1 MSAVV
6 NNQVAQ
12 NAPLFKFLG
21 SFMKFLYILITGLLL
36 CGCTSEAIYNQN
48 AEIAPVDDSLQID
61 KTLQKTFIYVDSE
74 DFLNQNI
81 APSSHLGNDKSLDIN
96 LGKFASGASARFFK
110 NYLTNISETTN
121 QDVLNSNNLIIMPK
135 ITNFT
140 YGFYSPDGID
150 VSAKPY
156 VSYNLNLKIF
166 KNQKLIYNKNISSN
180 EKNYGEEQFFGSG
193 DGLIDEIAPIFQKA
207 IANDFNLHAIE
218 LIDTINL
225 AK

>member
-1 MSAVV
+1 
-6 NNQVAQ
+6 
-12 NAPLFKFLG
+12 
-21 SFMKFLYILITGLLL
+21 
-36 CGCTSEAIYNQN
+36 
-48 AEIAPVDDSLQID
+48 
-61 KTLQKTFIYVDSE
+61 
-74 DFLNQNI
+74 
-81 APSSHLGNDKSLDIN
+81 
-96 LGKFASGASARFFK
+96 
-110 NYLTNISETTN
+110 
-121 QDVLNSNNLIIMPK
+121 MPK

-193 DGLIDEIAPIFQKA
+193 DDLIDEIAPIFQKA